1 MKKQLIFLLLFP
13 LFSLAQ
19 IKGQI
24 VDSNNSPLEYAT
36 AALFKQADST
46 LISGVITDQKGN
58 FNLKSPENGSYFLE
72 ASFIG
77 YETKTLNGIVV
88 TRYYIGV
95 ISRKAIQHIQPYR
108 MLSNKKTFYS
118 IQDII
123 HFLIGLKTIDICY
136 RKATHINPIFLN
148 RDMRIR

>member
-1 MKKQLIFLLLFP
+1 MKKQFIFFLLFP

-58 FNLKSPENGSYFLE
+58 FSLKSPENGSYFLE

-77 YETKTLNGIVV
+77 YETKVLNNILITDNLLLDLGAIKLILGNQLNEVV
-88 TRYYIGV
+88 VRGERATV
-95 ISRKAIQHIQPYR
+95 VNTSE
-108 MLSNKKTFYS
+108 S
-118 IQDII
+118 DI
-123 HFLIGLKTIDICY
+123 KV
-136 RKATHINPIFLN
+136 
-148 RDMRIR
+148 